1 MEGPPVIQQDISDSA
16 QLRSKFVQRY
26 ARVARSRKV
35 CVLQREKIDPKNM
48 KKARSQDALHAINP
62 EKCLNEL
69 AQSERH
75 YAWIPAP
82 PWMARD
88 PLQKSFSR
96 YGDLWIGGR
105 VVWGRIVQANRVLFA
120 AGSQDAPGDVLYDP
134 SGMSNAD
141 DLRAPA
147 KALQALKET
156 QPADPDLRRFAEH
169 LTNEET
175 RALCMRVP
183 SSISQ
188 WPLLVSTLLFHRN
201 HLPDKKLS
209 LAYFPLLI
217 NDQCP
222 GVVMV
227 LPSRWW
233 PAELNARWLSKG
245 SAIADST
252 PPAIHPAASSQRLC
266 TNCRNP
272 MRKLGLAAHY
282 QRSVEIDV
290 CEDCS
295 LIWFDEAESARLAG
309 PGIADLVRV
318 IHTAMQQPRP
328 MQAFPASLPCPIC
341 ATALKR
347 VANVSRFGRTAQL
360 ECGQKHGA
368 FQSFS
373 LFLAEKGYFRPFSW
387 ADIKKLMEAGKQPSC
402 FNCGARLESRPHDE
416 CPYCRSPVGL
426 LDAARLAKAIDIHS
440 AAPAL
445 QLVPTIKQT
454 SCPCCGGGIDLTT
467 EMVCPHCMAVV
478 RPIDSQSAMSAND
491 AVDAH
496 VRGNYESQTAAVSRV
511 KLEDLGQFDNMDDKV
526 PRGEGLRRGVI
537 ILLAILAGG
546 YVVSK
551 AVLQGP
557 AITHYV
563 EDADG
568 KRIGYSAAEYNAQE
582 AARRKADM
590 AKVRHAPAGET
601 PFELAVSRSGDHITV
616 TNRTN
621 RRLQVGVNLVYE
633 QYENVW
639 IRCELGNVNQGDA
652 HDWNGIITL
661 TKSDESKMLSTKSC
675 KPKVLEK
682 GLYEF
687 TIEDMDTRRTI
698 FKSDSA
704 FF

>member
-1 MEGPPVIQQDISDSA
+1 M
-16 QLRSKFVQRY
+16 QREQIDTKNVKPTR
-26 ARVARSRKV
+26 AHA
-35 CVLQREKIDPKNM
+35 VLQLHSID
-48 KKARSQDALHAINP
+48 P

-69 AQSERH
+69 TESERH

-88 PLQKSFSR
+88 SLQKSFSR
-96 YGDLWIGGR
+96 YRDLWIGGR

-134 SGMSNAD
+134 SGTCNAD
-141 DLRAPA
+141 DLSEPA

-156 QPADPDLRRFAEH
+156 HPTDPDLRRFAEH
-169 LTNEET
+169 LTNELT

-183 SSISQ
+183 SGISPR
-188 WPLLVSTLLFHRN
+188 PLLVSTVLFHRN
-201 HLPDKKLS
+201 HLPDRKLS

-217 NDQCP
+217 NDKFP

-233 PAELNARWLSKG
+233 PAELNARWLSQGAAVAG
-245 SAIADST
+245 SAT
-252 PPAIHPAASSQRLC
+252 PAIQPAASSQRLC

-282 QRSVEIDV
+282 QKSVEIDV
-290 CEDCS
+290 CEECS

-309 PGIADLVRV
+309 PGIADLVGV
-318 IHTAMQQPRP
+318 IHHAMQRPRP
-328 MQAFPASLPCPIC
+328 MQPLPATLACPIC

-347 VANVSRFGRTAQL
+347 VSNVSRFGRTAQL

-368 FQSFS
+368 FQSFA

-387 ADIKKLMEAGKQPSC
+387 ADIKKLMESGKQPSC

-426 LDAARLAKAIDIHS
+426 LDSARLAKAIDIHS

-454 SCPCCGGGIDLTT
+454 SCPCCGGGIDLST

-478 RPIDSQSAMSAND
+478 RPVDSQGALAASE

-496 VRGNYESQTAAVSRV
+496 VRGNYENQAAVVSRR
-511 KLEDLGQFDNMDDKV
+511 KLAELGQLDDMGYQA
-526 PRGEGLRRGVI
+526 PRSEGIRRGAI
-537 ILLAILAGG
+537 ILIALITVG

-551 AVLQGP
+551 AVLQKPG
-557 AITHYV
+557 ITHYV

-568 KRIGYSAAEYNAQE
+568 KRIGYTAAEYNAKE
-582 AARRKADM
+582 TARRQYEM
-590 AKVRHAPAGET
+590 TKVTHAPAGET
-601 PFELAVSRSGDHITV
+601 PSELEVSRSGDRLTV
-616 TNRTN
+616 INRTN
-621 RRLQVGVNLVYE
+621 KRLWVTVHLVYE
-633 QYENVW
+633 QFEGSW
-639 IRCELGNVNQGDA
+639 MRCKLNSVNQGTSRES
-652 HDWNGIITL
+652 NGMIAL
-661 TKSDESKMLSTKSC
+661 TKSDESKVLSPQFC
-675 KPKVLEK
+675 KPKFMEK
-682 GLYEF
+682 GKYEY
-687 TIEDMDTRRTI
+687 TVWDMDTHKTI

-704 FF
+704 FFE